1 MLKCGAKRIFHCS
14 DVVAAGC
21 AGEWDWL
28 VKVSKGNIP
37 LVKSLDVDRFEF
49 QHRSFQEAL
58 FAEALSEGEVSEDQ
72 FMSVKKVKQNW
83 ELIKS
88 GALANTWRI
97 GGQSVADVLKR
108 GLGQPQEDIPVE
120 WNAHVWSAMF
130 KCRVA
135 THTLAFL
142 HKVSAWGTDSTGLYR
157 ECRDVRNIC
166 VSVACCWF

>member
-1 MLKCGAKRIFHCS
+1 MLKAGSKRIFLRS
-14 DVVAAGC
+14 DAVAAVG
-21 AGEWDWL
+21 AEDWNWL
-28 VKVSKGNIP
+28 LRISEQNIP
-37 LVKSLDVDRFEF
+37 LIKSLDINNFEF

-108 GLGQPQEDIPVE
+108 GLGQPQEDIPVK
-120 WNAHVWSAMF
+120 WNAHVWSALF
-130 KCRVA
+130 NCRVA

-142 HKVSAWGTDSTGLYR
+142 HDLSVQYKSITGLYR
-157 ECRDVRNIC
+157 ELRREKYLC
-166 VSVACCWF
+166 VSGLLLV